1 MTFTGGE
8 QPAPGDN
15 DNDNDN
21 DEEVPMSSTYTV
33 SDRNALFSGLTA
45 AAARDLAARWYADSD
60 WDSDL
65 GRLQA
70 AGVDL
75 SVEYTDA
82 DSPEDVAQRVSD
94 HVASALAD
102 LDVEDGRTEPW
113 CDLLR
118 DHYAA
123 CRVRV
128 TADE

>member
-8 QPAPGDN
+8 QPPPG

-33 SDRNALFSGLTA
+33 SDRNAKFSGLTA

-75 SVEYTDA
+75 LVEYTDA

>member
-8 QPAPGDN
+8 QPPPG

-21 DEEVPMSSTYTV
+21 DEEVPMSTYTV
-33 SDRNALFSGLTA
+33 SDRNAKFTGLDA
-45 AAARDLAARWYADSD
+45 ALAREFAADWYAGGSWGDETG
-60 WDSDL
+60 L